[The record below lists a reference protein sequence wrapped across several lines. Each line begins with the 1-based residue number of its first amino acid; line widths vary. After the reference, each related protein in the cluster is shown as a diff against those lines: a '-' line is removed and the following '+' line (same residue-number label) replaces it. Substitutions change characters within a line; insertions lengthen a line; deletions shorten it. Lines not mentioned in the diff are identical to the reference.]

1 MRYSSGSKITNGQDQ
16 DHKISGFSIMQ
27 VLQSLFH
34 NVLDWYTT
42 NEYVPNKQRKESY
55 VVKCFAF
62 PCILNSIAMLSDV
75 PQVWKD

>member
-1 MRYSSGSKITNGQDQ
+1 MRCSSGSKINNVQDQ
-16 DHKISGFSIMQ
+16 DHKVSGFSITQ
-27 VLQSLFH
+27 VLQSLFR

-55 VVKCFAF
+55 VVKCFAS
-62 PCILNSIAMLSDV
+62 PRILNSIVELSDV